1 MRLVLDT
8 NALIAAFVARGTC
21 SDLLEYAVR
30 THTVVCSWYI
40 LDELRE
46 KLVDKFGVTASE
58 ARRAAALLAERFEQV
73 EPAAVDANACRD
85 SEDLPILG
93 TAVAGQCTCI
103 VTGDRDLPGLGH
115 YQEILIVSPGD
126 FWRREDDL
134 ERLGVRGPRPALE

>member
-46 KLVDKFGVTASE
+46 KLVDKVGVTASE

-73 EPAAVDANACRD
+73 ERLRWMRTPVATQRIFRSWAPPSPVSAPASSPAT
-85 SEDLPILG
+85 G
-93 TAVAGQCTCI
+93 T
-103 VTGDRDLPGLGH
+103 
-115 YQEILIVSPGD
+115 SPG
-126 FWRREDDL
+126 
-134 ERLGVRGPRPALE
+134 